1 MLSPAH
7 DSQRRIEVREL
18 VTHPGWERVKDML
31 KEKQQQIANDLVTQ
45 TRNGTIDEIRFA
57 SGKLEA
63 MTDTL
68 RALDEI
74 ESNAF
79 R

>member
-1 MLSPAH
+1 MLQAAH
-7 DSQRRIEVREL
+7 DSQRRSELREL
-18 VTHPGWERVKDML
+18 VTHPGWERVRAML
-31 KEKQQQIANDLVTQ
+31 QDRQQQIANDLITQ

-63 MTDTL
+63 MTDML

-74 ESNAF
+74 EANAH